1 MEFQEQIATLQK
13 DVAQLT
19 QLMVEKS
26 AKGQDRDVKDLSDK
40 LAAAQK
46 ELSERK
52 VQFAV
57 QEQGKSDL
65 TKKEVATRL
74 DELYI
79 AKSLCVNVDTGA
91 FDRAAFNKVKEM
103 PMYAEAIKAAAT
115 FDAVFADTTTGVATG
130 AEFIPKG
137 FSAQMQNEIWLALE
151 VAGMFG
157 RMQMPASDWT
167 LPFNPGRIIAQ
178 AGAEGT
184 AVEKKQAATG
194 KLTFSAKKI
203 MSIVEMTD
211 EFEQDSIVPAL
222 NFIRQQLID
231 GFALAQE
238 TMALNGDTGTAL
250 YSVAKTGYDARKLV
264 KGIRADAMTTG
275 AKVDAATGGLNE
287 DNLRAARAL
296 MGKYGKKPS
305 DLAVIVTMAD
315 YNKMLK
321 FSAYQSLYSFGPDA
335 VIKAGE
341 LGKFDGIPIIVSEL
355 LPVAGVTTDAA
366 DSLAGLNAS
375 GVYDGTTH
383 TKNTAVIVNS
393 KGYSWGDRKEFS
405 LELFRNV
412 YSQTTNLIGS
422 QRLDFQKISSATAKN
437 CAVLYNY

>member
-1 MEFQEQIATLQK
+1 MNEEMIAQLQK
-13 DVAQLT
+13 DVVQLT
-19 QLMVEKS
+19 ETMREK
-26 AKGQDRDVKDLSDK
+26 AVKNYDLEVKELSEK
-40 LAAAQK
+40 LDEVKK

-57 QEQGKSDL
+57 QAQGGADL

-79 AKSLCVNVDTGA
+79 AKALCTDADTGA
-91 FDRAAFNKVKEM
+91 FDRAKFEKIKEM
-103 PMYAEAIKAAAT
+103 PTYAEALHLKAS
-115 FDAVFADTTTGVATG
+115 FDAVFADTTTGVGTG

-137 FSAQMQNEIWLALE
+137 FSAQLQTEIWLALE
-151 VAGMFG
+151 IAGMFG

-167 LPFNPGRIIAQ
+167 LPFNPSRIIAR

-184 AVEKKQAATG
+184 SVTKDQPKTSKIQFT
-194 KLTFSAKKI
+194 AKKI

-238 TMALNGDTGTAL
+238 TMCLNGDTGTSI
-250 YSVAKTGYDARKLV
+250 YSVAKTGEDSRKLV
-264 KGIRADAMTTG
+264 KGIRADAMG
-275 AKVDAATGGLNE
+275 VAAKFDAASGGISE

-296 MGKYGKKPS
+296 MGKYGKNPK
-305 DLAVIVTMAD
+305 DLAILVNMAD

-321 FSAYQSLYSFGPDA
+321 FTAYQSLYSFGPDA
-335 VIKAGE
+335 VIRNGE
-341 LGKFDGIPIIVSEL
+341 LGKFDGIPIIVTEL
-355 LPVAGVTTDAA
+355 LPQAGVTTDAA
-366 DSLAGLNAS
+366 DSLAGLNAA
-375 GVYDGTTH
+375 GVMDGTLY
-383 TKNTAVIVNS
+383 TKSTAVITNS
-393 KGYSWGDRKEFS
+393 KGYSWGDRKDFS

-422 QRLDFQKISSATAKN
+422 QRLDFEKIAAPTAKAT
-437 CAVLYNY
+437 AVLYNY

>member
-19 QLMVEKS
+19 QLMVEK
-26 AKGQDRDVKDLSDK
+26 AQKGQDLDVKELSDK
-40 LAAAQK
+40 VTEVQK

-52 VQFAV
+52 IQFAA

-65 TKKEVATRL
+65 TRKEIATRL

-79 AKSLCVNVDTGA
+79 AKALCVNVDTGT
-91 FDRAAFNKVKEM
+91 FDRAKFDKVKAM
-103 PMYAEAIKAAAT
+103 GIYAEAIKAAT

-137 FSAQMQNEIWLALE
+137 FSAQLQTEIWLALE
-151 VAGMFG
+151 VAGLFG

-167 LPFNPGRIIAQ
+167 LPFNPSRLIAR

-184 AVEKKQAATG
+184 SVTKDQAATA
-194 KLTFSAKKI
+194 KIQFSAKKI

-238 TMALNGDTGTAL
+238 TMCLNGDTGTSI
-250 YSVAKTGYDARKLV
+250 YSVAKTGEDARKLV
-264 KGIRADAMTTG
+264 KGIRADAMGT
-275 AKVDAATGGLNE
+275 ACKVDASTGGLNE
-287 DNLRAARAL
+287 TNLRAARAL
-296 MGKYGKKPS
+296 MGKYGKNPK
-305 DLAVIVTMAD
+305 DLSIIVSMAD
-315 YNKMLK
+315 YNKMLN
-321 FSAYQSLYSFGPDA
+321 FTAYQSLYSFGPDA
-335 VIKAGE
+335 IIRNGE
-341 LGKFDGIPIIVSEL
+341 LGKFDGIPIIVTEL
-355 LPVAGVTTDAA
+355 LPKPGDTTDTG
-366 DSLAGLNAS
+366 DSLAGLNVA
-375 GVYDGTTH
+375 GVYDGTTT
-383 TKNTAVIVNS
+383 TKATAVITNS
-393 KGYSWGDRKEFS
+393 KGYSWGDRTEFS
-405 LELFRNV
+405 LEMFRNV

-422 QRLDFQKISSATAKN
+422 QRLDFEKIASTGATTT
-437 CAVLYNY
+437 AVLYNY

>member
-1 MEFQEQIATLQK
+1 MNEEMIAQLQK

-19 QLMVEKS
+19 EVMREK
-26 AKGQDRDVKDLSDK
+26 AVKNYDTEVKELSEK
-40 LAAAQK
+40 LSEVQK

-57 QEQGKSDL
+57 QTQSKSDL

-79 AKSLCVNVDTGA
+79 AKALCVNVDTGV
-91 FDRAAFNKVKEM
+91 FDREKFDKVKSM
-103 PMYAEAIKAAAT
+103 SVYDEAIKAAAT
-115 FDAVFADTTTGVATG
+115 FDAVFADTTTGTNTG

-137 FSAQMQNEIWLALE
+137 FSAQLQNEIWLALE
-151 VAGMFG
+151 VAGLFG

-167 LPFNPGRIIAQ
+167 LPFNPSRLIAR
-178 AGAEGT
+178 AGAEGASVT
-184 AVEKKQAATG
+184 KDQAATS
-194 KLTFSAKKI
+194 KIQFTAKKI

-238 TMALNGDTGTAL
+238 TMCLNGDTGTSI
-250 YSVAKTGYDARKLV
+250 YSVAKAGEDARKLV
-264 KGIRADAMTTG
+264 KGIRADAMGTSC
-275 AKVDAATGGLNE
+275 KVDAASGGMSE
-287 DNLRAARAL
+287 TNLRAARAL
-296 MGKYGKKPS
+296 MGKYGKSPK
-305 DLAVIVTMAD
+305 DLSIIVSMAD
-315 YNKMLK
+315 YNKMLT
-321 FSAYQSLYSFGPDA
+321 FTAYQSLYSFGPDA
-335 VIKAGE
+335 VIRNGE
-341 LGKFDGIPIIVSEL
+341 LGKFDGIPILVTEL
-355 LPVAGVTTDAA
+355 LPKPGDTTDTG

-375 GVYDGTTH
+375 GVFDGTTH
-383 TKNTAVIVNS
+383 TKATAVITNS

-422 QRLDFQKISSATAKN
+422 QRLDFEKIASASATTTS
-437 CAVLYNY
+437 VLYNY